1 MKRHI
6 FLGNFA
12 AMDSSRPEPA
22 RDGARRAKLAGSP
35 RVILSAAVVLLSAS
49 ALAQTPVAPGPPP
62 LPPAPTD
69 VATTPGAH
77 IVTGQAPVV
86 GGNAAGA
93 RERALDDAIKQAVN
107 QAIAAMLDAP
117 ARAAQAKSLKAI
129 EAKARSFVPRYRA
142 LEEGEANGV
151 YTIRLEAEVD
161 EIALRRKI
169 ERGTSTTASPPVTP
183 SKMGA
188 PGTLVAAA
196 DKNEA
201 SAAFVSGL
209 VTALSSA
216 GVRARAAD
224 PGETSAGAAAQ
235 AAARASLEQAA
246 LVTSE
251 VVPEGLVRGTGRV
264 AVSCRANVR
273 LVAAPAGSTITERA
287 ATARVFVEADRAAD
301 GAAQCRT
308 QLGADLAGR
317 LAGVLPPSTGTAA
330 SGDLR
335 AVTVD
340 ADVVEPTAIPELVKS
355 LRGIGAVSAV
365 EVTRVAAGRAE
376 IRVRTR
382 AAPAAVAAALSRVVG
397 SVITLSDV
405 QTSGDTIRVRV
416 RVRPP
421 APAPGGNP

>member
-1 MKRHI
+1 MKR
-6 FLGNFA
+6 A
-12 AMDSSRPEPA
+12 
-22 RDGARRAKLAGSP
+22 
-35 RVILSAAVVLLSAS
+35 ILPAAVLLLSAS
-49 ALAQTPVAPGPPP
+49 AFAQTPAPAPSGPPP
-62 LPPAPTD
+62 PPPAPTD
-69 VATTPGAH
+69 VPTTPGAR

-107 QAIAAMLDAP
+107 QTIAGMLDAP
-117 ARAAQAKSLKAI
+117 TRAAQAKALKAI

-169 ERGTSTTASPPVTP
+169 ERGTSPATPPPVTP
-183 SKMGA
+183 AKTGA

-196 DKNEA
+196 DKSEA

-216 GVRARAAD
+216 GVRARAGD

-273 LVAAPAGSTITERA
+273 LVAAPAGSTIAERA
-287 ATARVFVEADRAAD
+287 ATARVFVEAEKAAD

-317 LAGVLPPSTGTAA
+317 LAGVLPSSAGAGAA
-330 SGDLR
+330 GDLR

-340 ADVVEPTAIPELVKS
+340 ADVVEPAAIPELVKS
-355 LRGIGAVSAV
+355 LRGIGAVSAA

-382 AAPAAVAAALSRVVG
+382 AAPAAVAAALSRVAG

-416 RVRPP
+416 RVRAP
-421 APAPGGNP
+421 APAAGGNP